1 MKNILKL
8 LFAFILFLFINNT
21 ASAVDLQCKFDEY
34 NLKIPDV
41 VAHNLH
47 IHIKYDDN
55 KNTISYVHFGK
66 VKKVDNVVDYNYEY
80 LLFKIKYKYS
90 FGYTDVLYKID
101 RITNEITIDR
111 EEVLNANR
119 SYIAKYKGYGKCEII
134 PKRNVKL

>member
-8 LFAFILFLFINNT
+8 LFAFILFLLINNT

-47 IHIKYDDN
+47 IHVKYDDN